1 MMKRRGTFPVMPALV
16 PPARPKPLRRGEGP
30 AIHVFERARLQD
42 VDARDKRGHD
52 ELNVEILVLESS
64 MQTPPR
70 RPASATRVVDVL
82 VPVALDQ
89 AYSYRVP
96 AELDLQPGDVV
107 GVPLGAR
114 EVIGVVWADNP
125 NPDPRLH
132 NRLKDIAEKL
142 DMPRFREELRSL
154 VDWVASYTLAPRGQV
169 LRMTLRMGEHLGPER
184 VRLGVRL
191 VGAPP
196 QRLTPARR
204 RLLEILSDGLLHGKS
219 ELAKEAGCSASV
231 IDGLVDEG
239 TLAVEHMPRA
249 APPPAPDP
257 TFAEPDF
264 SPDQRLAAERL
275 RQLVAGGFEVAL
287 LDGVTGSGKTEVYFE
302 AVAEVLKRGEQIL
315 ILMPEIALTGQFLDR
330 FAARFGARPLEWHS
344 ELTPR
349 TRARNYAA
357 IASGEA
363 PVVVGARSA
372 LFLPYA
378 KLGLLIV
385 DEEHDQAY
393 KQEDGAH
400 YHARDMAVVRA
411 SIAKIPI
418 VLASATPSVETEVNA
433 RKGRY
438 QRVPLPSRFGGQH
451 MPHIEAIDLRQ
462 EGPGRGRFIAP
473 RLAEQI
479 GFAIERREQALLF
492 LNRRG
497 YAPLTLC
504 RACGH
509 RFACT
514 ICDAWLVDHRFRQRL
529 VCHHCGFSM
538 PRPHLCPHCGAEE
551 SLAAIGPGV
560 ERLQEEAAALFP
572 GARTMVLS
580 SDLITSIE
588 AMRSELNEIAEGR
601 VDIIIGTQLVA
612 KGHNFPRLNLVGV
625 IDADLGLGNGDPRA
639 AERTFQ
645 LLNQVIGR
653 AGRDQGR
660 GVGFLQTHQP
670 EHPVMKALVACDREA
685 FYASEI
691 DSRERTGYPPFG
703 RLASLIISAGDRPSA
718 EGFARKL
725 ASAAPFDERIKVLG
739 PAEAPLAVIKGRYRY
754 RILVK
759 SPRSLDLSG
768 YLRQWLAAAPK
779 TTGNLKLEVDV
790 DPQSFL

>member
-1 MMKRRGTFPVMPALV
+1 MDT
-16 PPARPKPLRRGEGP
+16 AR
-30 AIHVFERARLQD
+30 
-42 VDARDKRGHD
+42 
-52 ELNVEILVLESS
+52 S
-64 MQTPPR
+64 
-70 RPASATRVVDVL
+70 PASSATPTSMVDVL

-89 AYSYRVP
+89 TYSYRVP
-96 AELDLQPGDVV
+96 RGMALKAGDIVA
-107 GVPLGAR
+107 VPLGSR
-114 EVIGVVWADNP
+114 EVMAVVWAENAKP
-125 NPDPRLH
+125 EPRLH
-132 NRLKDIAEKL
+132 NRLKDVSEKL
-142 DMPRFREELRSL
+142 DLPPLKPELRAL
-154 VDWVASYTLAPRGQV
+154 VDWVANYTLSARGMV
-169 LRMTLRMGEHLGPER
+169 LRMTLRMGENLGPER
-184 VRLGVRL
+184 MRLGVRL
-191 VGAPP
+191 VGEPP
-196 QRLTPARR
+196 RRLTPARR
-204 RLLEILSDGLLHGKS
+204 RVIDVLSDRLLHGKS
-219 ELAKEAGCSASV
+219 EAAKEAGVSSGV

-239 TLAVEHMPRA
+239 TLTVEPMP
-249 APPPAPDP
+249 PPPAPPTPDP
-257 TFAEPDF
+257 DYAQPEF
-264 SPDQRLAAERL
+264 SRQQRTAADAMRTLAAS
-275 RQLVAGGFEVAL
+275 GSFHVAL

-302 AVAEVLKRGEQIL
+302 AIAENIRRNRQSL

-330 FAARFGARPLEWHS
+330 FAQRFGVRPLEWHS
-344 ELTPR
+344 ELSPR
-349 TRARNYAA
+349 TRARNWAA
-357 IASGEA
+357 ISGGEA

-378 KLGLLIV
+378 NLGLIIV

-393 KQEDGAH
+393 KQDDGAH

-411 SIAKIPI
+411 HIAKIPI
-418 VLASATPSVETEVNA
+418 VLASATPSIESEVNA

-438 QRVPLPSRFGGQH
+438 QRIALPSRFGGQH
-451 MPHIEAIDLRQ
+451 MPQIEAIDLRR
-462 EGPGRGRFIAP
+462 EPPPRGRFISP

-479 GFAIERREQALLF
+479 RYAVERREQALLF

-538 PRPHLCPHCGAEE
+538 PRPNICPHCAAEE
-551 SLAAIGPGV
+551 SLVAVGPGV
-560 ERLQEEAAALFP
+560 ERLQEEAAALFS

-588 AMRSELNEIAEGR
+588 TMRSELNEIAEGR

-625 IDADLGLGNGDPRA
+625 VDADLGLGNGDPRA

-660 GVGFLQTHQP
+660 GVGYLQTHQP
-670 EHPVMKALVACDREA
+670 EHPVMKALVANDREA

-691 DSRERTGYPPFG
+691 ESRERTGYPPFG
-703 RLASLIISAGDRPSA
+703 RLASLIISAGDRPTA

-725 ASAAPFDERIKVLG
+725 ASVAPLDERIQVLG
-739 PAEAPLAVIKGRYRY
+739 PAEAPLAVIKGRYRF
-754 RILVK
+754 RLLVK
-759 SPRSLDLSG
+759 SLRSVDLSQ
-768 YLRQWLAAAPK
+768 YLREWLAAGPK

>member
-1 MMKRRGTFPVMPALV
+1 MDHSP
-16 PPARPKPLRRGEGP
+16 
-30 AIHVFERARLQD
+30 RASP
-42 VDARDKRGHD
+42 
-52 ELNVEILVLESS
+52 SS
-64 MQTPPR
+64 
-70 RPASATRVVDVL
+70 ASLTGVVDVL
-82 VPVALDQ
+82 VPVALDR

-96 AELDLQPGDVV
+96 RGLELKTGDVV
-107 GVPLGAR
+107 CVPLGPR
-114 EVIGVVWADNP
+114 EVVGVVWAENAR
-125 NPDPRLH
+125 PDPRLH
-132 NRLKDIAEKL
+132 NRLKDVGEKL
-142 DMPRFREELRSL
+142 DVPSLKPELRAL
-154 VDWVASYTLAPRGQV
+154 VDWVANYTLSARGMV
-169 LRMTLRMGEHLGPER
+169 LRMCLRMGDDLGPER
-184 VRLGVRL
+184 VRMGVRL
-191 VGAPP
+191 SGPPP
-196 QRLTPARR
+196 QRMTPARR
-204 RLLEILSDGLLHGKS
+204 RLIDLLSDGLLHGK
-219 ELAKEAGCSASV
+219 ADAAREAGVSIGV
-231 IDGLVDEG
+231 VDGLVDEG
-239 TLAVEHMPRA
+239 TLIVEAMPRA
-249 APPPAPDP
+249 LAPPAPDP
-257 TFAEPDF
+257 NFAVPEF
-264 SPDQRLAAERL
+264 SRQQRTAVDSMRALAAN
-275 RQLVAGGFEVAL
+275 GTFHVAL

-302 AVAEVLKRGEQIL
+302 AVAEVIRRGKQSL

-330 FAARFGARPLEWHS
+330 FARRFGVQPLEWHS

-349 TRARNYAA
+349 TRQRNWAA

-372 LFLPYA
+372 LFMPYA
-378 KLGLLIV
+378 DLGLIVV

-393 KQEDGAH
+393 KQDDGAH

-411 SIAKIPI
+411 HIAKIPI

-438 QRVPLPSRFGGQH
+438 QRILLPSRFGGQH
-451 MPHIEAIDLRQ
+451 MPHIEAIDLRRYA
-462 EGPGRGRFIAP
+462 PPRGRFISP
-473 RLAEQI
+473 LLAEQI
-479 GFAIERREQALLF
+479 RFAFERREQALLF

-538 PRPHLCPHCGAEE
+538 PRPHLCPNCAAEE
-551 SLAAIGPGV
+551 SLVAVGPGV

-572 GARTMVLS
+572 DARTMVLS

-588 AMRSELNEIAEGR
+588 TMRSELNEIAQGR

-612 KGHNFPRLNLVGV
+612 KGHHFPRLNLVGV
-625 IDADLGLGNGDPRA
+625 VDADLGLSNGDPRA
-639 AERTFQ
+639 AERTWQ

-660 GVGFLQTHQP
+660 GVGYLQTHQV

-685 FYASEI
+685 FYSSEI
-691 DSRERTGYPPFG
+691 EMREKSGYPPFG
-703 RLASLIISAGDRPSA
+703 RLASLIVSAGDRPTA

-725 ASAAPFDERIKVLG
+725 AAMAPIDERIKVLG
-739 PAEAPLAVIKGRYRY
+739 PAEAPLAVIKGRYRF
-754 RILVK
+754 RLLVK
-759 SPRSLDLSG
+759 SQRNVDLSE
-768 YLRQWLAAAPK
+768 YLREWLAAGPK
-779 TTGNLKLEVDV
+779 TKGNLKLEIDV

>member
-1 MMKRRGTFPVMPALV
+1 MD
-16 PPARPKPLRRGEGP
+16 
-30 AIHVFERARLQD
+30 HVTSETT
-42 VDARDKRGHD
+42 
-52 ELNVEILVLESS
+52 SS
-64 MQTPPR
+64 
-70 RPASATRVVDVL
+70 ASSTRVVDVL
-82 VPVALDQ
+82 VPVALNQ
-89 AYSYRVP
+89 NYSYRVP
-96 AELDLQPGDVV
+96 RGMTLKPGDVV
-107 GVPLGAR
+107 CVPLGAR
-114 EVIGVVWADNP
+114 EVVAVVWADNA

-132 NRLKDIAEKL
+132 NRLKDVGEKL
-142 DMPRFREELRSL
+142 DVPPLKEELRSL
-154 VDWVASYTLAPRGQV
+154 VDWVANYTLSARGMV
-169 LRMTLRMGEHLGPER
+169 LRMTLRMGENLGPER
-184 VRLGVRL
+184 MRLGVRL
-191 VGAPP
+191 VGEPP
-196 QRLTPARR
+196 RRMTPARR
-204 RLLEILSDGLLHGKS
+204 RLIEVLSDGLLHGKS
-219 ELAKEAGCSASV
+219 DAAKEAGVSAGV

-239 TLAVEHMPRA
+239 TLTVEAMPRPLA
-249 APPPAPDP
+249 PPAPDP
-257 TFAEPDF
+257 AHAQPEFTRQ
-264 SPDQRLAAERL
+264 QRTAVDAMRALAAN
-275 RQLVAGGFEVAL
+275 GTFHVAL

-302 AVAEVLKRGEQIL
+302 AVAEIIRRGKQTL

-330 FAARFGARPLEWHS
+330 FALRFGVRPLEWHS

-349 TRARNYAA
+349 TRQRNWAA
-357 IASGEA
+357 IAGGQA

-378 KLGLLIV
+378 DLGLIVV

-411 SIAKIPI
+411 HIAKIPI

-451 MPHIEAIDLRQ
+451 MPHIEAIDLRRTPPQ
-462 EGPGRGRFIAP
+462 RGRFISPQLAGQI
-473 RLAEQI
+473 RL
-479 GFAIERREQALLF
+479 AIERREQALLF

-538 PRPHLCPHCGAEE
+538 PRPQICPHCAAEQ
-551 SLAAIGPGV
+551 SLVAVGPGV
-560 ERLQEEAAALFP
+560 ERLQEEAANLFP
-572 GARTMVLS
+572 DARTMVLS

-588 AMRSELNEIAEGR
+588 TMRSELNEIAEGR

-625 IDADLGLGNGDPRA
+625 VDADLGLGNGDPRA

-653 AGRDQGR
+653 AGREQGF
-660 GVGFLQTHQP
+660 GVGYLQTHQP
-670 EHPVMKALVACDREA
+670 EHPVMQALVACDRQA

-691 DSRERTGYPPFG
+691 DARERAGYPPFG
-703 RLASLIISAGDRPSA
+703 RLAALIISAGDRPSA
-718 EGFARKL
+718 ESYARQL
-725 ASAAPFDERIKVLG
+725 AAIAPLDPQIRVGG
-739 PAEAPLAVIKGRYRY
+739 PAEAPLAVIKGRYRF
-754 RILVK
+754 RLLVK
-759 SPRSLDLSG
+759 SLRSVDLSG
-768 YLRQWLAAAPK
+768 YLREWLAAAPK
-779 TTGNLKLEVDV
+779 TKGNLKLVVDV

>member
-1 MMKRRGTFPVMPALV
+1 MDDSTRTAMPA
-16 PPARPKPLRRGEGP
+16 A
-30 AIHVFERARLQD
+30 
-42 VDARDKRGHD
+42 
-52 ELNVEILVLESS
+52 SS
-64 MQTPPR
+64 
-70 RPASATRVVDVL
+70 TRVVDVL
-82 VPVALDQ
+82 VPVALNQ

-96 AELDLQPGDVV
+96 RGMELKSGDVV
-107 GVPLGAR
+107 CVPLGPR
-114 EVIGVVWADNP
+114 EVVAVVWAENAK
-125 NPDPRLH
+125 PDPRLH
-132 NRLKDIAEKL
+132 NRVKDVGEKL
-142 DMPRFREELRSL
+142 EVPPLQPELRAL
-154 VDWVASYTLAPRGQV
+154 VDWVSNYTLSARGMV
-169 LRMTLRMGEHLGPER
+169 LRMSLRMGENLGPER
-184 VRLGVRL
+184 TRVGVRL
-191 VGAPP
+191 VGETP
-196 QRLTPARR
+196 RRMTPARR
-204 RLLEILSDGLLHGKS
+204 RVIECLSDGLLHGKS
-219 ELAKEAGCSASV
+219 DTAREAGVSTGV

-239 TLAVEHMPRA
+239 TLETEAMPPPP
-249 APPPAPDP
+249 PPPAPDP
-257 TFAEPDF
+257 DFAQPEF
-264 SPDQRLAAERL
+264 SRQQRTAVDALRALAAN
-275 RQLVAGGFEVAL
+275 GSFHVAL

-302 AVAEVLKRGEQIL
+302 AIAETIRRGKQSL

-330 FAARFGARPLEWHS
+330 FANRFGVRPLEWHS

-349 TRARNYAA
+349 TCARNWAA
-357 IASGEA
+357 IASGQA
-363 PVVVGARSA
+363 PVIVGARSA
-372 LFLPYA
+372 LFMPYA
-378 KLGLLIV
+378 NLGLIVV

-393 KQEDGAH
+393 KQDDGAH

-411 SIAKIPI
+411 HIAKIPI
-418 VLASATPSVETEVNA
+418 VLASATPSVESEVNA

-438 QRVPLPSRFGGQH
+438 QRVVLPARFGGQH
-451 MPHIEAIDLRQ
+451 MPHIEVIDLRR
-462 EGPGRGRFIAP
+462 EPPPRGRFISP
-473 RLAEQI
+473 VLAEHI
-479 GFAIERREQALLF
+479 GHAIERREQGLLF

-538 PRPHLCPHCGAEE
+538 PRPHSCPHCQAEQ
-551 SLAAIGPGV
+551 SLVAVGPGV

-572 GARTMVLS
+572 DARTMVLS

-588 AMRSELNEIAEGR
+588 TMRSELNEIAEGR

-625 IDADLGLGNGDPRA
+625 VDADLGLSNGDPRA
-639 AERTFQ
+639 AERTWQ

-703 RLASLIISAGDRPSA
+703 RLASLIVSAGDRPTA
-718 EGFARKL
+718 EGFARRL
-725 ASAAPFDERIKVLG
+725 AAIAPIDQRIQVLG
-739 PAEAPLAVIKGRYRY
+739 PAEAPLAVIKGRYRF
-754 RILVK
+754 RLLVK
-759 SPRSLDLSG
+759 ALRNVDVSE
-768 YLRQWLAAAPK
+768 YLREWR
-779 TTGNLKLEVDV
+779 
-790 DPQSFL
+790 

>member
-1 MMKRRGTFPVMPALV
+1 MDHAL
-16 PPARPKPLRRGEGP
+16 
-30 AIHVFERARLQD
+30 RASP
-42 VDARDKRGHD
+42 
-52 ELNVEILVLESS
+52 SS
-64 MQTPPR
+64 S
-70 RPASATRVVDVL
+70 ASTRVVDVL

-89 AYSYRVP
+89 TYSYRVP
-96 AELDLQPGDVV
+96 RGMELQPGDVI
-107 GVPLGAR
+107 GVPLGPR
-114 EVIGVVWADNP
+114 EVLAVVWAENA

-132 NRLKDIAEKL
+132 NRLKDVTEKL
-142 DMPRFREELRSL
+142 EVPPLRTELRSL
-154 VDWVASYTLAPRGQV
+154 VDWVASYTLSARGMV
-169 LRMTLRMGEHLGPER
+169 LRMALRMGEHLGPER

-191 VGAPP
+191 TGEVP

-204 RLLEILSDGLLHGKS
+204 RVIAVLSDRLLHGKS
-219 ELAKEAGCSASV
+219 DAAREAGVSTGV

-239 TLAVEHMPRA
+239 TLTVEAMPRA
-249 APPPAPDP
+249 PPPPPPDP
-257 TFAEPDF
+257 SYAQPEF
-264 SPDQRLAAERL
+264 SRQQRPAVDAMRALAAN
-275 RQLVAGGFEVAL
+275 GTFHVAL

-302 AVAEVLKRGEQIL
+302 AVAETVRRGKQSL

-330 FAARFGARPLEWHS
+330 FTQRFGVRPLEWHS

-349 TRARNYAA
+349 TRQRNWAA
-357 IASGEA
+357 IAADEA

-378 KLGLLIV
+378 QLGLIVV

-393 KQEDGAH
+393 KQDDGVH
-400 YHARDMAVVRA
+400 YHARDVAVVRA
-411 SIAKIPI
+411 HIAKIPI

-438 QRVPLPSRFGGQH
+438 QRVALPQRFGGQQ
-451 MPHIEAIDLRQ
+451 MPHIEAIDLRR
-462 EGPGRGRFIAP
+462 EAPPRGRFISP
-473 RLAEQI
+473 RLAGEI
-479 GFAIERREQALLF
+479 KSAAERREQALLF

-538 PRPHLCPHCGAEE
+538 PRPPACPHCAAEQ
-551 SLAAIGPGV
+551 SLVAVGPGV

-572 GARTMVLS
+572 EARTLVLS

-588 AMRSELNEIAEGR
+588 TMRSELNEIAEGR

-612 KGHNFPRLNLVGV
+612 KGHHFPRLNLVGV
-625 IDADLGLGNGDPRA
+625 VDADLGLGNGDPRA
-639 AERTFQ
+639 AERTWQ

-653 AGRDQGR
+653 SGRDQGR
-660 GVGFLQTHQP
+660 GIGYLQTHQP
-670 EHPVMKALVACDREA
+670 EHPVMKALIACDREA
-685 FYASEI
+685 FYANEI
-691 DSRERTGYPPFG
+691 EARERTFYPPFG
-703 RLASLIISAGDRPSA
+703 RLASLIVSAGDRPSA
-718 EGFARKL
+718 EGYARKL
-725 ASAAPFDERIKVLG
+725 AATAPREERVQLLG
-739 PAEAPLAVIKGRYRY
+739 PAEAPLAVIKGRYRF
-754 RILVK
+754 RLLLK
-759 SPRSLDLSG
+759 SARGFDLSD
-768 YLRQWLAAAPK
+768 YLRHWLANGPK
-779 TTGNLKLEVDV
+779 TKGNLKLEVDV

>member
-1 MMKRRGTFPVMPALV
+1 MD
-16 PPARPKPLRRGEGP
+16 
-30 AIHVFERARLQD
+30 RATNPHTGST
-42 VDARDKRGHD
+42 A
-52 ELNVEILVLESS
+52 
-64 MQTPPR
+64 
-70 RPASATRVVDVL
+70 ATRVVDVL
-82 VPVALDQ
+82 VPVALDHT
-89 AYSYRVP
+89 YSYRVP
-96 AELDLQPGDVV
+96 RGMELKPGDVV
-107 GVPLGAR
+107 GVPLGPR
-114 EVIGVVWADNP
+114 EVLAVVWADNA

-132 NRLKDIAEKL
+132 NRLKDVSEKL
-142 DMPRFREELRSL
+142 EVPPLQPELRAL
-154 VDWVASYTLAPRGQV
+154 VDWVANYTLSARGMV
-169 LRMTLRMGEHLGPER
+169 LRMCLRMGEHLGPER
-184 VRLGVRL
+184 IRLGVRL
-191 VGAPP
+191 IGEAPK
-196 QRLTPARR
+196 RLTPARR
-204 RLLEILSDGLLHGKS
+204 RVIEALSDRLLHGKS
-219 ELAKEAGCSASV
+219 DVAREAGVSTGV
-231 IDGLVDEG
+231 VDGLVDEG
-239 TLAVEHMPRA
+239 TLAVEAMPRTP
-249 APPPAPDP
+249 PPPAPDP
-257 TFAEPDF
+257 AFAQPEF
-264 SPDQRLAAERL
+264 SREQRTAVDAMRALAAN
-275 RQLVAGGFEVAL
+275 GTFHVAL

-302 AVAEVLKRGEQIL
+302 AVAETVRRGKQSL

-330 FAARFGARPLEWHS
+330 FTRRFGVRPLEWHS

-349 TRARNYAA
+349 TRQRNWAA
-357 IASGEA
+357 IAAGEA

-378 KLGLLIV
+378 SLGLIII

-393 KQEDGAH
+393 KQDEGVH

-411 SIAKIPI
+411 HIAKIPI

-438 QRVPLPSRFGGQH
+438 QRVALPSRFGGQH
-451 MPHIEAIDLRQ
+451 MPHIEAIDLRR
-462 EGPGRGRFIAP
+462 EPPPRGRYISP
-473 RLAEQI
+473 RLAGLVRQAVESR
-479 GFAIERREQALLF
+479 GQALLF

-538 PRPHLCPHCGAEE
+538 PRPPVCPHCAAEE
-551 SLAAIGPGV
+551 SLVAVGPGV

-572 GARTMVLS
+572 EARSMVLS

-588 AMRSELNEIAEGR
+588 AMRAELTEIIEGR

-612 KGHNFPRLNLVGV
+612 KGHHFPRLNLVGV

-639 AERTFQ
+639 AERTWQ

-660 GVGFLQTHQP
+660 GVGYLQTHQP
-670 EHPVMKALVACDREA
+670 EHPVMKALIARDREA

-703 RLASLIISAGDRPSA
+703 RLASLIISAGDRPTA
-718 EGFARKL
+718 EGFARRL
-725 ASAAPFDERIKVLG
+725 AASAPREEGVTLLG
-739 PAEAPLAVIKGRYRY
+739 PAEAPLAVIKGRYRF
-754 RILVK
+754 RLLLK
-759 SPRSLDLSG
+759 SARGFDLSD
-768 YLRQWLAAAPK
+768 YLRHWLAGAPK
-779 TTGNLKLEVDV
+779 PKGNLKLEVDV